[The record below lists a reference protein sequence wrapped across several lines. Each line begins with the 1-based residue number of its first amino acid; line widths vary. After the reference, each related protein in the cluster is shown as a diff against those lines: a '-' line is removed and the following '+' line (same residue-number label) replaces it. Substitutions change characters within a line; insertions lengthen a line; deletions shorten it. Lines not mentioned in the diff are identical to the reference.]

1 MEPGA
6 SPVSVAVEG
15 MVDEVVVCHLLGY
28 VGLVCGRVYVRSG
41 KGALLQ
47 RLRSY
52 NQAARFAPWLV
63 VVDLDQDAECAP
75 PFVRTVL
82 PNPAPNLQLRVAVRA
97 IESWLLGDPERLA
110 TFLSIGIRRIPTDP
124 DAEADPKTTLINLA
138 RQSRRRAIR
147 EDMVPREESGSR
159 VGPGYAGRLIE
170 FITSTDLGWRP
181 EVAIRHSDS
190 LQRCVR
196 ALRIMKRDMQRP
208 IDKPK

>member
-52 NQAARFAPWLV
+52 NLAARFAPWLV

-82 PNPAPNLQLRVAVRA
+82 PNPAPNLQL
-97 IESWLLGDPERLA
+97 
-110 TFLSIGIRRIPTDP
+110 
-124 DAEADPKTTLINLA
+124 
-138 RQSRRRAIR
+138 
-147 EDMVPREESGSR
+147 
-159 VGPGYAGRLIE
+159 
-170 FITSTDLGWRP
+170 
-181 EVAIRHSDS
+181 SDS